1 MAEFIKLSD
10 RVKETSETTGS
21 GNMQLLGA
29 AVGFSAFTDYYSH
42 NDLVFYAMT
51 DGTSYEVGSGQYL
64 DESDPGITYNQI
76 KRYPIRTK
84 GNTVTDTH
92 NVNSGCINWGVG
104 LKEIYVTYPADYS
117 VYTASGLDSAYKKPE
132 PSGLAFW
139 ETENILNYDSSGI
152 WDSTN
157 KRLGIVNAAPSYAID
172 IGGPEAHAVVRASGM
187 VVDQSGVTFPS
198 GQQHW
203 HFLPNLTDSATG
215 SDAVVEF
222 TGDVSEKLTLKK
234 QAAGS
239 FLSGPAS
246 GCEDGNGTCAD
257 GYPSF
262 RAISRYDLPD
272 FIGKYAKYDGEI
284 YSSGV
289 AIWTDSGVLGYDSDL
304 IWQSH
309 EASKSLIVKGNLQVQ
324 GDTTFLDSVVVTVAD
339 KNLELASLSGSAIYN
354 DSLIDDAGLI
364 IKSSGVDKKW
374 TWKDAA
380 DAWTTTQKIDV
391 SGVILDDGSVVES
404 TPTTV
409 ATQNFRA
416 GYQAG
421 LSAVQ
426 NDYTVMVGVAAGVSA
441 SGSRQ
446 AVMIGGDAG
455 NSSLVSMSGI
465 MIGKCAGQYASGV
478 DFSVI
483 LGHDAGYASYNSDHS
498 VMIGSEAAMQA
509 SGTDEAVVL
518 GYRTAKDVINSD
530 KLIAIGSDAAGGAS
544 GMSYSIIIGN
554 NAGYQSYFNN
564 ASSDAGLT
572 AIGSYAL
579 SATTGNKDVEAIGS
593 LAGRLS
599 SGNNY
604 TTMFGNY
611 AGVSSSGCY
620 NVTMLGRLAGH
631 RAWGADSSIFLGH
644 NVADTAYNFNSG
656 IAIGPW
662 AARYA
667 SGNFNMYIGPH
678 AGTYASGSNNLEIAS
693 FSGNPPILGESS
705 YKLNIQHFIKGD
717 AATSGLSVGPNATL
731 SPTYN
736 LESASGGFDAVFLK
750 HNGAPVSTTNAL
762 YRSGSTLY
770 WNGATIGGVGE
781 LSTVSGML
789 VATSGYLAAD
799 IHAVSGI
806 GGKLHTVSGI
816 GVAANTEGNM
826 YTISGYLNTDIAA
839 NTNLVYNSGDA
850 ATALTVASG
859 TSIRTELSAISGV
872 LDTNDFY
879 YQGNTWRPKS
889 PASSGNMHAVSGALG
904 AMITSISG
912 HMMTEFVAISGDGYT
927 QGLIETASG
936 ALASQLHRVSGEGNV
951 ESWLNATSGIHDA
964 SWNAVSGHGNLYSVS
979 GLLRSD
985 IDLKA
990 PITTTVT
997 LTGDQ
1002 DLTNKGLISPNISG
1016 SVSGDAIQD
1025 DDSFSS
1031 VSATKLA
1038 SSESIKAYVDDSV
1051 SAAGGGDITGAT
1063 FTTDDSTA
1071 VSDTGPSNV
1080 DFSIVGGASAGIST
1094 SGINSLNEIHIDIDP
1109 AYVVTLT
1116 GSQVLTNKTLTAPV
1130 LNGNLTGTSLY
1141 TDTSFAATTSD
1152 NTVPT
1157 SAAVKDYVD
1166 AQGGNKFTTFKVNTG
1181 SMYTAG
1187 YGTDDIVADA
1197 AADTM
1202 HILGSG
1208 AVEIQTLATSDAIA
1222 IGVDLNPVSGR
1233 TTTNNNFLHFN
1244 GSWQPKFGADSGN
1257 MHAISGA
1264 LGAMINQVSG
1274 VGFDMRADL
1283 VAISGDGYGYNGDGL
1298 IATASGTL
1306 ASGLH
1311 QISGIK
1317 GVAGVTANPGLLHA
1331 ISGIGVT
1338 AHTQG
1343 NMYTIS
1349 GYLSADIHAV
1359 SGVGNSVLNAISGV
1373 GLSASNG
1380 NIHTISGQLAG
1391 YTHSISGVGGI
1402 IHSVSGLDV
1411 KAHGSLY
1418 SVSGILRSDIT
1429 ANTSNITAMSG
1440 IGNSGIN
1447 LYQTSAGQYL
1457 DIDPIWMSVESGI
1470 PTNLYKNHAIKI
1482 GPYAAANATS
1492 GTDGSNLY
1500 AGPFAGVNSLS
1511 NDYNLIFGVRSASG
1525 MTHTQGSLVFGTS
1538 AGVSSSGN
1546 DNSLMIGVGVATTT
1560 KGNKRATM
1568 IGPNAADASSGVINS
1583 EAIGQFAAAN
1593 ALNLDRTQMIGVRA
1607 GASSKGSDGSVFI
1620 GANAGQIS
1628 SQNSGV
1634 VAVGEYSSYNTI
1646 EAVNTV
1652 TIGRFA
1658 GRQSKGTYRTTMI
1671 GELAGQAA
1679 TTVSGCFLAGYRA
1692 GWSLDNASGVI
1703 AIGDNAGTS
1712 INGVTEA
1719 ICIGTQT
1726 RASTHAIS
1734 IGKLAGSWGYTNGDK
1749 QPYGVFIGRNAGI
1762 WRYGGP
1768 KAFNYATPGN
1778 VFIGHMAGAAG
1789 NGAHCISILA
1799 NASSPDGYATWGADL
1814 INGGT
1819 TMSSHDNVA
1828 RQNYR
1833 FNIANVIAG
1842 DHTDTVRRTSMGVV
1856 TADPEATLHLKPV
1869 NATTTPLLVDQQ
1881 AGQSNDMVRVRMS
1894 SFQNGFGNACIVNG
1908 AANTAT
1914 TENPVINSAGLLRL
1928 PIFDARHLT
1937 NAEKGQVLPDAS
1949 ENPGIVAILRVAND
1963 ASHMVYSDGN
1973 RWHGPGFGKAT
1984 KIDISTYGPHN

>member
-64 DESDPGITYNQI
+64 DESDPGTTYNQI

-84 GNTVTDTH
+84 GNTVTDPL
-92 NVNSGCINWGVG
+92 NVNSGCVNWGVG

-374 TWKDAA
+374 TWKDAT
-380 DAWTTTQKIDV
+380 DAWTTAQKIDV

-426 NDYTVMVGVAAGVSA
+426 NDYTVMVGVAAGASA
-441 SGSRQ
+441 SGSSQ

-509 SGTDEAVVL
+509 SGTDEAVAL

-530 KLIAIGSDAAGGAS
+530 RLIAIGSDAAGGAS
-544 GMSYSIIIGN
+544 GMSYSILIGN
-554 NAGYQSYFNN
+554 SAGKDTYYNN
-564 ASSDAGLT
+564 SVTDAGLT
-572 AIGSYAL
+572 AIGSFAL
-579 SATTGNKDVEAIGS
+579 SVADENKDVEAIGGF
-593 LAGRLS
+593 AGRLS

-604 TTMFGNY
+604 TTMLGNY
-611 AGVSSSGCY
+611 AGVSSSGCN
-620 NVTMLGRLAGH
+620 NVAMLGRFAGY
-631 RAWGADSSIFLGH
+631 RTWGADSSTIIG
-644 NVADTAYNFNSG
+644 NYAGDSAYNFSSG

-750 HNGAPVSTTNAL
+750 HDGAPVSTANAL

-770 WNGATIGGVGE
+770 WNGATVGGVGE
-781 LSTVSGML
+781 LSIVSGML

-799 IHAVSGI
+799 IHSVSGV
-806 GGKLHTVSGI
+806 GGKLHAISGI

-839 NTNLVYNSGDA
+839 NTNLIYNSGDA

-859 TSIRTELSAISGV
+859 TAGIAYTVASGTAIRADLTG
-872 LDTNDFY
+872 
-879 YQGNTWRPKS
+879 
-889 PASSGNMHAVSGALG
+889 
-904 AMITSISG
+904 
-912 HMMTEFVAISGDGYT
+912 
-927 QGLIETASG
+927 ASG
-936 ALASQLHRVSGEGNV
+936 ALQADITNEAAAASGMIHAISGYGLIIHSVSGIGITNSHGSLYSV
-951 ESWLNATSGIHDA
+951 SGLLRNDLNATSGNHDA

-990 PITTTVT
+990 PISTTVT

-1080 DFSIVGGASAGIST
+1080 DFSIVGGASNGIST
-1094 SGINSLNEIHIDIDP
+1094 SGINSLNEIHIDIDTS
-1109 AYVVTLT
+1109 VVTTLT
-1116 GSQVLTNKTLTAPV
+1116 GSQVLTNKTLTSPV
-1130 LNGNLTGTSLY
+1130 FNTQATGTAIKDEDDMAS
-1141 TDTSFAATTSD
+1141 DSATHLATQQSIK
-1152 NTVPT
+1152 
-1157 SAAVKDYVD
+1157 AYVD
-1166 AQGGNKFTTFKVNTG
+1166 AQGGNKFTTFKVNTA

-1208 AVEIQTLATSDAIA
+1208 AVEIQTDATNDAIA

-1274 VGFDMRADL
+1274 VGFDMRADLGAGL

-1349 GYLSADIHAV
+1349 GYLSTDIANEKNTASGMIHAV

-1418 SVSGILRSDIT
+1418 SVSGLLRSDIT
-1429 ANTSNITAMSG
+1429 VNTSNITAMSG
-1440 IGNSGIN
+1440 IGNSGVK

-1482 GPYAAANATS
+1482 GAYAGLNATS
-1492 GTDGSNLY
+1492 GADGSNLY
-1500 AGPFAGVNSLS
+1500 AGPFAGVNSQS
-1511 NDYNLIFGVRSASG
+1511 NDYNLVLGVRSASG
-1525 MTHTQGSLVFGTS
+1525 MTHTQGALAFGTS

-1546 DNSLMIGVGVATTT
+1546 DNSLMIGVGVATSSS
-1560 KGNKRATM
+1560 GNTRATM
-1568 IGPNAADASSGVINS
+1568 IGPNAADTSSGVINS
-1583 EAIGQFAAAN
+1583 EAIGQLAAVN
-1593 ALNLDRTQMIGVRA
+1593 ALNLNRTQMIGARA
-1607 GASSKGSDGSVFI
+1607 GASSKSNDSSVFI
-1620 GANAGQIS
+1620 GANAGQLS
-1628 SQNSGV
+1628 TQNSGV
-1634 VAVGEYSSYNTI
+1634 TSIGEYSSYSADLAVHSIAIGKRAGAQATNTHR
-1646 EAVNTV
+1646 V
-1652 TIGRFA
+1652 
-1658 GRQSKGTYRTTMI
+1658 TMI
-1671 GELAGQAA
+1671 GEYAGNLANS
-1679 TTVSGCFLAGYRA
+1679 VSGCFFAGYLAGQ
-1692 GWSLDNASGVI
+1692 SMKNSSGVI
-1703 AIGDNAGTS
+1703 AIGYRAGQISSS
-1712 INGVTEA
+1712 IENGTA
-1719 ICIGTQT
+1719 IGGFSVANTD
-1726 RASTHAIS
+1726 SVS
-1734 IGKLAGSWGYTNGDK
+1734 IGYLTGSWGNVGTDK
-1749 QPYGVFIGRNAGI
+1749 QPYGVFLGCRAGHGRWGDLNATNL
-1762 WRYGGP
+1762 P
-1768 KAFNYATPGN
+1768 TPGN
-1778 VFIGHMAGAAG
+1778 VFIGHRAGEYG

-1799 NASSPDGYATWGADL
+1799 NGPSALGYATLGTDI

-1819 TMSSHDNVA
+1819 TSVSHYNVA
-1828 RQNYR
+1828 RKNYR
-1833 FNIANVIAG
+1833 FNIANVIGG

-1881 AGQSNDMVRVRMS
+1881 AGQSNDMVRARMS
-1894 SFQNGFGNACIVNG
+1894 TFQNGFGNACIVNG
-1908 AANTAT
+1908 AANTVT
-1914 TENPVINSAGLLRL
+1914 TENPIINSAGLLRL
-1928 PIFDARHLT
+1928 PIFDARHLS
-1937 NAEKGQVLPDAS
+1937 NAEKGQSLPDAS
-1949 ENPGIVAILRVAND
+1949 ENPGIAVILRFSNSI
-1963 ASHMVYSDGN
+1963 SHIVYSDGV
-1973 RWHGPGFGKAT
+1973 RWHGPGLGKDTQIGSA
-1984 KIDISTYGPHN
+1984 YGPHN